1 MPLDISV
8 VQAAK
13 EPAAV
18 AVPVGTTGTV
28 PRALGLSRAAL
39 TAAGF
44 DGKPGQ
50 TLVIPAAAGATTIA
64 VGVGDP
70 SELTAATLRTAAA
83 AAVRAAGSRASLATT
98 LADLPGVDA
107 ETAACAVAEG
117 ALLAAYRFQQYKS
130 TPKPDGL
137 ASLAMVT
144 GAARRAAAERGAQ
157 RGVALGSAG
166 CLARD
171 LANTPAADL
180 PARRIAERAAAI
192 AAERGLEIEVF
203 NRDQLIAMGCGGIVG
218 VNHGS
223 AEPPRVVRLSY
234 RPSASKPKGHLAL
247 VGKGVMFD
255 SGGLSLK
262 PNDGMI
268 WMKLDMSGAAA
279 VLAAMSV
286 LGSLHCPV
294 TVTGWLMC
302 TDNMPSG
309 SAFKLGDVLR
319 LRNGKTAEIHNTDA
333 EGRLVLADG
342 LALAA
347 EQAPDAIVDIATL
360 TGACMVALG
369 KGMAGVMGS
378 SDPLI
383 DQIRVASAAADES
396 VWQLPLEP
404 TYRKLLDSYIAD
416 LKNVGGPHAGA
427 ILGGLFLREFVGD
440 VPWAHLDIAGPMQAD
455 ADDGWICRGA
465 TGYGARLLAELAC
478 AFTPPRRRS
487 KR

>member
-50 TLVIPAAAGATTIA
+50 TLVIPAAAGATAIA

-218 VNHGS
+218 VNDGS
-223 AEPPRVVRLSY
+223 AEPPRVVKLTY
-234 RPSASKPKGHLAL
+234 RPSAAKPKGSASSPSELDPAYGSNADRAL
-247 VGKGVMFD
+247 DDLFKEAKG
-255 SGGLSLK
+255 
-262 PNDGMI
+262 
-268 WMKLDMSGAAA
+268 
-279 VLAAMSV
+279 
-286 LGSLHCPV
+286 
-294 TVTGWLMC
+294 
-302 TDNMPSG
+302 
-309 SAFKLGDVLR
+309 
-319 LRNGKTAEIHNTDA
+319 
-333 EGRLVLADG
+333 
-342 LALAA
+342 
-347 EQAPDAIVDIATL
+347 
-360 TGACMVALG
+360 
-369 KGMAGVMGS
+369 
-378 SDPLI
+378 
-383 DQIRVASAAADES
+383 
-396 VWQLPLEP
+396 
-404 TYRKLLDSYIAD
+404 
-416 LKNVGGPHAGA
+416 
-427 ILGGLFLREFVGD
+427 
-440 VPWAHLDIAGPMQAD
+440 
-455 ADDGWICRGA
+455 
-465 TGYGARLLAELAC
+465 
-478 AFTPPRRRS
+478 
-487 KR
+487 